1 MTTKSTERRER
12 YQVQGELDARDA
24 EALRLE
30 LVWLARRRARGLR
43 RRTCRRPATHP
54 PKSQEDVTMP
64 SLQLRGKLVRV
75 SFNVKRPMSK
85 PGLERLRKAME
96 KVVRR
101 YGGKVR

>member
-1 MTTKSTERRER
+1 
-12 YQVQGELDARDA
+12 
-24 EALRLE
+24 
-30 LVWLARRRARGLR
+30 
-43 RRTCRRPATHP
+43 
-54 PKSQEDVTMP
+54 MP

-101 YGGKVR
+101 YGGTVRKPSK